1 MKQFSRVMDTDEMV
15 SDSSG
20 CESENDLVNK
30 VYEMQKIYH
39 QEI

>member
-1 MKQFSRVMDTDEMV
+1 MKSFDRVDTDDLS
-15 SDSSG
+15 SDDSG
-20 CESENDLVNK
+20 NDSEFDIVNK